1 MAFVHL
7 NVKHVIRRN
16 GEGTKVWFDLQ
27 NDSRIKSFCDEVS
40 VWAAHQHATGDVNA
54 PNWVLRGLL
63 RKSTRAYRSI
73 FTMPFLQSNSFIVV
87 AFSSPSPVN
96 TGHCSRMNL
105 QLMLSSHIPH
115 LQILARKWHHS
126 LPLWSS
132 TQAFSRWLTISSLRF
147 GQFGFTEID
156 RFWDNKLSLG
166 TSMDLCCSN
175 IFSNSWPSMLLTLY
189 RLCHGNLLSG
199 VGSFGLLFVLG
210 PVWFAVCRSFGASS
224 TRFTCVYSSYFF
236 FAIFN
241 ILKKEGE
248 KN

>member
-7 NVKHVIRRN
+7 NVKHVIRCN
-16 GEGTKVWFDLQ
+16 GEGTKVLFDLQ
-27 NDSRIKSFCDEVS
+27 NDSRIKSFCGEVS

-87 AFSSPSPVN
+87 ALSSPSPVN
-96 TGHCSRMNL
+96 TAHYSRMNP

-156 RFWDNKLSLG
+156 RFWDNKFSLRNKHG
-166 TSMDLCCSN
+166 PLLFKFILQQLTH
-175 IFSNSWPSMLLTLY
+175 MLLTLY

-210 PVWFAVCRSFGASS
+210 TVWFAVCRSFGASS
-224 TRFTCVYSSYFF
+224 TPFTCVYSRYFLPSL
-236 FAIFN
+236 IS
-241 ILKKEGE
+241 LKKERE
-248 KN
+248 RN